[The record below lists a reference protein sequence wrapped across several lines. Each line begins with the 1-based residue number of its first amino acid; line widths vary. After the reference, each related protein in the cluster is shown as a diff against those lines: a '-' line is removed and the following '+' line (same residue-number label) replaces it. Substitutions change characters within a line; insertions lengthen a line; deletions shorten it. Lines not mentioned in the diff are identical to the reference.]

1 MFDSTLMASSHPVIT
16 SYFNASN
23 SASWLSTAFLLTS
36 TALQPLFGRV
46 SDTIGRRPLYLLG
59 LLFLSITTAWCAL
72 AQSIGSFIAAR
83 AFCGLGAAVRN
94 SGVQSA
100 SKRMRQAR
108 LVDAQRVKTPLAE
121 LY

>member
-36 TALQPLFGRV
+36 TSLQPLCGRI
-46 SDTIGRRPLYLLG
+46 SDTIGRRPLYLAG
-59 LLFLSITTAWCAL
+59 LALLAATTAWCAL

-83 AFCGLGAAVRN
+83 AFCGVGAA
-94 SGVQSA
+94 GVLAMGPFQIPQLSMC
-100 SKRMRQAR
+100 SVLTPIQA
-108 LVDAQRVKTPLAE
+108 TS
-121 LY
+121 